1 MKKLLY
7 MSIFLSVW
15 FVQSAA
21 ANCCPGGTGD
31 CLHDRYCRQK
41 CGEDYSCDFE
51 YTFIQRK
58 SGTREIFCVKN
69 NEENYGGRKKIGMYE
84 VAGRQYICT
93 EAFPYQFDALELPQS
108 DENVTPTDCPF
119 CDRLRELKEK

>member
-7 MSIFLSVW
+7 ISMFLSVG
-15 FVQSAA
+15 FIQPAA

-58 SGTREIFCVKN
+58 SGTREIFCVKELEDDAAEPN
-69 NEENYGGRKKIGMYE
+69 AENRRYV

-93 EAFPYQFDALELPQS
+93 EEVPYQFDESEEPETQS
-108 DENVTPTDCPF
+108 KTPTNCPF
-119 CDRLRELKEK
+119 CEQLRELKEK